1 MSSTKRTLGRL
12 KGTELSYGRE
22 KQMLLE
28 LFEYIVQNRARSDR
42 LLSDI
47 RLAYTARS
55 TTLVE
60 NVVY

>member
-1 MSSTKRTLGRL
+1 
-12 KGTELSYGRE
+12 
-22 KQMLLE
+22 MLLE